1 MKHSSRFLIVIATIA
16 LVFSSCLPIE
26 DVFDETLLI
35 GKWVSGTEHY
45 RYDAN
50 YKGVTW
56 DTSDDVMESEGQAF
70 TWELKMT
77 TMTHIHIM
85 EKGGLGVPKIYTV
98 TKLTATT
105 LEYTDDFKKTHV
117 FTKL

>member
-26 DVFDETLLI
+26 DVFDEGLLI
-35 GKWVSGTEHY
+35 GVWKSGTLHY
-45 RYDAN
+45 RYSAD
-50 YKGVTW
+50 YKGVSW
-56 DTSDDVMESEGQAF
+56 DSSEVLDESEGQAF

-85 EKGGLGVPKIYTV
+85 EMSELGVPKIYTV

-105 LEYTDDFKKTHV
+105 LEYKDDFDKKYV